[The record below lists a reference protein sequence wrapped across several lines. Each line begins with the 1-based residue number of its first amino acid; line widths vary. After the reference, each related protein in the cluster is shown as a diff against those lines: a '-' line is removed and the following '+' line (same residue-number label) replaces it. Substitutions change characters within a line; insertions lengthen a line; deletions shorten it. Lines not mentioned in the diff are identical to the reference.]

1 MSTSMLVSD
10 NEKTP
15 MVRAWK
21 NIDSK
26 EVWLLTTP
34 ETTPSDWVLKER
46 YKSNDYTIEIY
57 DNEYNQFAIKIC
69 P

>member
-1 MSTSMLVSD
+1 MLVSD

-46 YKSNDYTIEIY
+46 YKSNDYTIEI
-57 DNEYNQFAIKIC
+57 C